1 MLQLAA
7 VFSDHMVLQREKK
20 YCCFRH
26 RRSRCNYH
34 RFHSG
39 TKIICFYH
47 RKRRRQLAAAISA
60 AACWNRAQPIRKKIA
75 IQKFIFRMLPS
86 GKSGWLAD
94 NPIWN
99 FR

>member
-7 VFSDHMVLQREKK
+7 VFSDHMVLQREKNIVVFGIGEVGAIITVSIPERK
-20 YCCFRH
+20 LYASTTVKEDGSNF
-26 RRSRCNYH
+26 RRSLLE
-34 RFHSG
+34 
-39 TKIICFYH
+39 
-47 RKRRRQLAAAISA
+47 QDSA
-60 AACWNRAQPIRKKIA
+60 CSPRIA

-94 NPIWN
+94 NPTWN